1 MTEGVLPE
9 GEHKG
14 LATAQTRAF
23 AGVDS
28 AEVAELSRIVRTRP
42 KDCIDPWPPISELE
56 VLADAGARGKGSPRH
71 PRVVESAAGLVA
83 YGALD
88 FSDDLKRAQL
98 LGPIVHPAHRHKGF
112 GRLLI
117 EDLMEQARR
126 AKQKRLR
133 ATVGGMNQAGRA
145 LLGSAGF
152 KTLACNTVL
161 RLGRPDRYGELHL
174 EGVDVRQATYD
185 DWEDVHEF
193 VRKLVPRTEKQT
205 RSVLKTSEYLVLL
218 ANQRR
223 RVIGFAEVDLRQG
236 NVATLE
242 HLDGPPNMLHKGLGN
257 LMLWESVRTAF
268 QNPEVEFFDFVVV
281 GNDSKVLSRYMDAG
295 FERRHDLIVFE
306 AKL

>member
-1 MTEGVLPE
+1 MTESVLPE

-23 AGVDS
+23 AGADS

-42 KDCIDPWPPISELE
+42 KDCIDPWPPMSELE

-71 PRVVESAAGLVA
+71 PRVVESDAGLVA

-88 FSDDLKRAQL
+88 FSEDLKRAQL

-112 GRLLI
+112 GRMLI
-117 EDLMEQARR
+117 DDLMEQARG
-126 AKQKRLR
+126 AKQKTLR

-145 LLGSAGF
+145 LLESAGF

-161 RLGRPDRYGELHL
+161 RLGRPERYGELHL
-174 EGVDVRQATYD
+174 EGVDIRQATYD

-257 LMLWESVRTAF
+257 LLLWESVRAAF
-268 QNPEVEFFDFVVV
+268 ESSETEFFDFVVV
-281 GNDSKVLSRYMDAG
+281 GNDPKILSRYMDAG
-295 FERRHDLIVFE
+295 FERRHDQIVFE